1 MAKKEFIKEWLVY
14 FLVLPVLFLCSTSQ
28 HSFGQG
34 LYSLTDSLRVNEHYF
49 VQRSFPFT
57 LSGRDTV
64 KQGKYELFLKPYVK
78 DTFLARNYDYEQLQL
93 IFADNVKEG
102 PFLLKS
108 FSFTPAPAEFSPEG
122 GSIRIP
128 YSGTN
133 TEFRGQYDSGNPTG
147 QWLFS
152 RYSQEVREPADTV
165 LRLMTFFNKNGIPN
179 QEFSL
184 FLGGPGKEMRGG
196 FTEDGSFDGQLTV
209 HNSGEGGDAA
219 FRYRFEDG
227 LLTGITGPG
236 DMLIQPHYGAGNTS
250 ELRIREHALDSLFPK
265 VISYYLPEI
274 SGEEKN
280 NLLRHLRSL
289 AQAFTE
295 LSARHSV
302 LANYLPGGLNLK
314 LPTVKLPVYEPDS
327 REIAFIQETYQ
338 RLYRLQNRTDSLM
351 QVSAFRLNRYSDR
364 ELASLYARGQLLLD
378 RVNRQRNIFEVLSG
392 PLQQHINPEW
402 FMSRRLGEISQRDT
416 VTYLFNDEEYEE
428 EVNFHFE
435 KEGLSPFEQYQA
447 YVLRLEEMYTEISR
461 QMAAK
466 LKEQRLDTRLQEREE
481 QITALS
487 AEIDRLADSL
497 ELSLYSPEIS
507 RAYKRSFVEYKEFLL
522 QQYARMPAGEREE
535 QAQYVISC
543 LQKLSS
549 GLENAERLAQKE
561 VAVDLAYT
569 DNRLNP
575 YTYTEMSVRLYEKLF
590 KAYQEKLVPYL
601 VEKMLPAENCEDF
614 LQKANNLE
622 VLQDFMLEAL
632 TKNPGKLDRRVRPQE
647 SPEAIIRKLGVPVVL
662 K

>member
-1 MAKKEFIKEWLVY
+1 MAKKDFIKKWWVY
-14 FLVLPVLFLCSTSQ
+14 FFALAVLFLFSTTQ
-28 HSFGQG
+28 YSFGQD

-49 VQRSFPFT
+49 VQRSFPYT
-57 LSGRDTV
+57 LAGRDTV

-78 DTFLARNYDYEQLQL
+78 DTFLARNYKYEQLQL
-93 IFADNVKEG
+93 NFADNVKEG
-102 PFLLKS
+102 PFLLRS

-133 TEFRGQYDSGNPTG
+133 AELRGQFNSGNPTD

-152 RYSQEVREPADTV
+152 RYSQQVREPADTV
-165 LRLMTFFNKNGIPN
+165 WRLMTSFNRNGIPT

-184 FLGGPGKEMRGG
+184 FLGEQGMDMRGR
-196 FTEDGSFDGQLTV
+196 FAEDGSFDGLLTL
-209 HNSGEGGDAA
+209 HNRGAGGSVN
-219 FRYRFEDG
+219 FRYRFEEG
-227 LLTGITGPG
+227 LLTSITGPDG
-236 DMLIQPHYGAGNTS
+236 MLIQPQYIGEGNS
-250 ELRIREHALDSLFPK
+250 ELSLREHALDSLFPK

-280 NLLRHLRSL
+280 SLLRPLRSL
-289 AQAFTE
+289 ALAFTDF
-295 LSARHSV
+295 SARHSV
-302 LANYLPGGLNLK
+302 LVNYLPGGLNLK
-314 LPTVKLPVYEPDS
+314 LPTVKLPVYEPNS
-327 REIAFIQETYQ
+327 RETAFIQETYQ

-364 ELASLYARGQLLLD
+364 ALASLYARGQLLLD
-378 RVNRQRNIFEVLSG
+378 RVSRQRSIFEVLSG

-402 FMSRRLGEISQRDT
+402 FMNRRLGEISQHDT
-416 VTYLFNDEEYEE
+416 VAYLFNDEQYEE
-428 EVNFHFE
+428 VVDFNFE
-435 KEGLSPFEQYQA
+435 KESLSPFEQYQA
-447 YVLRLEEMYTEISR
+447 YVIRLEEMYANISR

-487 AEIDRLADSL
+487 AKIDRLADSL

-507 RAYKRSFVEYKEFLL
+507 SAYKRSFVEYKESLL
-522 QQYARMPAGEREE
+522 QQYARMPSTEREE
-535 QAQYVISC
+535 QAKYVISC
-543 LQKLSS
+543 LEKLSS
-549 GLENAERLAQKE
+549 ELENAEHLAQKE

-590 KAYQEKLVPYL
+590 NAYQEKLVPYV

-622 VLQDFMLEAL
+622 VVQDFMLEAL
-632 TKNPGKLDRRVRPQE
+632 TKNPGRLDRRVRPKE
-647 SPEAIIRKLGVPVVL
+647 NPEAIIRKLGVPVVL